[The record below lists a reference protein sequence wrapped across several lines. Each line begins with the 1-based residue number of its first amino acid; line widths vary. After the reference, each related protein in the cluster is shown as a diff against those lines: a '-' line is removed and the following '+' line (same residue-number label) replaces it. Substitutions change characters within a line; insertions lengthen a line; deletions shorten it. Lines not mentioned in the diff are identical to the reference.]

1 MNIAVVGAG
10 GWGTTLAILLH
21 KKGNRVS
28 ILEHFPDYA
37 KFLDKKRENVKFLPN
52 MSIPKGIIITSDFK
66 EALDKVEL
74 IVLAVPSQFLEIQ
87 LKKLM
92 R

>member
-1 MNIAVVGAG
+1 M
-10 GWGTTLAILLH
+10 
-21 KKGNRVS
+21 
-28 ILEHFPDYA
+28 EHFPDYA